1 MALVVPIYNVLEYL
15 SECVNSLLNQD
26 YENIEI

>member
-1 MALVVPIYNVLEYL
+1 MYNVLEYL